1 MQGSLGWAYMMK
13 SNFITAEVVYRKAQM
28 IDADGNKACNLA
40 YCLIKQS
47 RHGEAR
53 FFLEQVSSGRYPGSD
68 EPKTRARLEEL
79 LSELDSVQPP
89 CFMQNLPAGPGLG
102 LELDH
107 DFLAELDG
115 VMSEWGPPRSRR
127 LPVFEAITPIRDQ
140 LAC

>member
-28 IDADGNKACNLA
+28 IDADSNKACNLV

-47 RHGEAR
+47 RHDEAR
-53 FFLEQVSSGRYPGSD
+53 FFLEQVSSGVYPGSD

-79 LSELDSVQPP
+79 LSELDSIQPP
-89 CFMQNLPAGPGLG
+89 GFMQNLPGLG
-102 LELDH
+102 LELDD
-107 DFLAELDG
+107 DFLSGLDV
-115 VMSEWGPPRSRR
+115 VMSELGPPRSRR